1 MYTAVAAPKDR
12 AVGLTRRAPW
22 RLVWAVLVG
31 VTLYWG
37 GFFVAIE
44 NAAAADTDPPVHIVE
59 AGDTL
64 SAIATR
70 YGSSVAE
77 LVRLNQ
83 LADADRLDVGQR
95 LVIPRTAAQVGTTR
109 SGPAL
114 LWRYTVQP
122 GDTVGGLARRW
133 QLDERSLRQ
142 LNGMPDSTRR
152 LLPGQEVAIPLAAVV
167 GARGLAGLEID
178 PLTVVQGQ
186 AAALRVRTPPTAT
199 VHARY
204 AGSPLTVVRD
214 GELAWALFG
223 VHPLTSPGTT
233 WLHVDMAGSP
243 LPPRLAEAVDEGW
256 LHLSVPVKVTA
267 GDYSTQHLVLPPA
280 KGELLEPVRLA
291 DERARLNSIWP
302 QAALPPQW
310 TGVFTRP
317 LSVEFPTTSPF
328 GTRRSYNGGPVS
340 SFHEGQ
346 DFGAPEGTAVLA
358 PAPGQVVLAEE
369 LTVRGNAVIVDH
381 GGGLHTGYW
390 HLSKIDVQPGQEVK
404 AGDKLGEVGTTG
416 LSTGWHLH
424 WEMRIGTT
432 PVDPLPW
439 LVRAFP

>member
-1 MYTAVAAPKDR
+1 
-12 AVGLTRRAPW
+12 
-22 RLVWAVLVG
+22 
-31 VTLYWG
+31 
-37 GFFVAIE
+37 
-44 NAAAADTDPPVHIVE
+44 
-59 AGDTL
+59 
-64 SAIATR
+64 
-70 YGSSVAE
+70 
-77 LVRLNQ
+77 
-83 LADADRLDVGQR
+83 
-95 LVIPRTAAQVGTTR
+95 
-109 SGPAL
+109 
-114 LWRYTVQP
+114 
-122 GDTVGGLARRW
+122 
-133 QLDERSLRQ
+133 
-142 LNGMPDSTRR
+142 
-152 LLPGQEVAIPLAAVV
+152 
-167 GARGLAGLEID
+167 
-178 PLTVVQGQ
+178 
-186 AAALRVRTPPTAT
+186 
-199 VHARY
+199 
-204 AGSPLTVVRD
+204 
-214 GELAWALFG
+214 
-223 VHPLTSPGTT
+223 
-233 WLHVDMAGSP
+233 
-243 LPPRLAEAVDEGW
+243 
-256 LHLSVPVKVTA
+256 
-267 GDYSTQHLVLPPA
+267 LPPA

-302 QAALPPQW
+302 QAALLPQW